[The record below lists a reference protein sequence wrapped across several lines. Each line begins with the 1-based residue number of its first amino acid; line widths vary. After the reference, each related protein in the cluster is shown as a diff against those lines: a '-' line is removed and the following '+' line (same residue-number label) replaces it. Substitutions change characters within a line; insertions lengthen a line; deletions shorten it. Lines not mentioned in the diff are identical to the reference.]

1 MGDRLMNWDAV
12 GAIGE
17 IAGAIAV
24 FVTLLYLAMQ
34 VRQTNK
40 MARFET
46 MREIIGQFNALNL
59 LYATDSKLR
68 EVLLTEG
75 VLPVEQEEQLYAY
88 VDSYCN
94 AWATAQSAFDQGQ
107 IDDALFNGV
116 VRDVEIAITRWPSMR
131 RAVERWVRNYPE
143 LASSEVFR
151 TLDQN

>member
-1 MGDRLMNWDAV
+1 MNWDAV

-17 IAGAIAV
+17 VAGAIAV

-40 MARFET
+40 MARFEA

-59 LYATDSKLR
+59 LYVTDSKLR

-75 VLPVEQEEQLYAY
+75 ALPVEQEEQLYAY

-94 AWATAQSAFDQGQ
+94 AWATAQSAFEQGQ
-107 IDDALFNGV
+107 IDDALFNSAV
-116 VRDVEIAITRWPSMR
+116 KDVGIALARWPGMR
-131 RAVERWVRNYPE
+131 RAVDRWLKNYPE
-143 LASSEVFR
+143 LAGSELFR
-151 TLDQN
+151 TIDQP

>member
-1 MGDRLMNWDAV
+1 
-12 GAIGE
+12 
-17 IAGAIAV
+17 
-24 FVTLLYLAMQ
+24 
-34 VRQTNK
+34 

-46 MREIIGQFNALNL
+46 TREIIGQFNALNL
-59 LYATDSKLR
+59 LYATDAKLR

-116 VRDVEIAITRWPSMR
+116 VRDVEIALARWPGMR
-131 RAVERWVRNYPE
+131 RAVARWVKNYPE

-151 TLDQN
+151 TFDQS